1 MDNFNNNMNG
11 APVMNAAP
19 VGQLKTNRGL
29 LKTILLTLVTF
40 GIYSIVFYSGI
51 GEDLNSIASRY
62 DGKKTMHYC
71 LIVFLLTPITF
82 GIAAIVWFHNMSNRI
97 GSELQ
102 RRGINYSFSA
112 GTFWGWGVLGSLIVV
127 GPFVYMAK
135 MCTAMNELCAN
146 YNVNG

>member
-40 GIYSIVFYSGI
+40 GIYGIVFYSCV
-51 GEDLNSIASRY
+51 GEDLNVIASRY
-62 DGKKTMHYC
+62 DGKKTMHFC
-71 LIVFLLTPITF
+71 LLAFVVGPLTL
-82 GIAAIVWFHNMSNRI
+82 GIGEIVWYHKLSNRI

-112 GTFWGWGVLGSLIVV
+112 GTFWGWLVLGTFIFV

>member
-40 GIYSIVFYSGI
+40 GIYSIIFYSGI
-51 GEDLNSIASRY
+51 SEDINTIASRY
-62 DGKKTMHYC
+62 DGKKTMHFC
-71 LIVFLLTPITF
+71 LILFILSPITL
-82 GIAAIVWFHNMSNRI
+82 GIAAIVWQHKLCNRM

-102 RRGINYSFSA
+102 RRGINYSISA
-112 GTFWGWGVLGSLIVV
+112 GTFWGWGVLGSIIVV

>member
-1 MDNFNNNMNG
+1 MNT
-11 APVMNAAP
+11 MP
-19 VGQLKTNRGL
+19 VGQLSTNRGL
-29 LKTILLTLVTF
+29 LKTILLTIVTF
-40 GIYSIVFYSGI
+40 GIYSIIFYSGI
-51 GEDLNSIASRY
+51 GEDLNAIASRY

-71 LIVFLLTPITF
+71 LILFLVGPITL
-82 GIAAIVWFHNMSNRI
+82 GIATIVWFHKMSNRI

-112 GTFWGWGVLGSLIVV
+112 ATFWGWGVLGSFIIV
-127 GPFVYMAK
+127 GPFIYMAK

>member
-1 MDNFNNNMNG
+1 MDNFNNMNG

-82 GIAAIVWFHNMSNRI
+82 GIAAIVWFHKMSNRI

>member
-1 MDNFNNNMNG
+1 MDNFNNMNG

-19 VGQLKTNRGL
+19 VGQLNTNRNLGKVIL
-29 LKTILLTLVTF
+29 FTIITF
-40 GIYSIVFYSGI
+40 GIYSIFFYSGV
-51 GEDLNSIASRY
+51 GEDLNAIASRY
-62 DGKKTMHYC
+62 DGKKTMHFC
-71 LIVFLLTPITF
+71 LIFFLITPITL
-82 GIAAIVWFHNMSNRI
+82 GIGGIVWQHKMSNRI

-112 GTFWGWGVLGSLIVV
+112 GTYWGWGVLGLLILV

-135 MCTAMNELCAN
+135 LCEAMNQLCMN